1 MTKSVEMLIEELEND
16 ILQGNK
22 NNALETLKKLKIEL
36 ITKNN

>member
-22 NNALETLKKLKIEL
+22 NDALETLNKLKEEL
-36 ITKNN
+36 WT